1 MKTKRIF
8 TAVLA
13 VLMLATTLASCS
25 RRDQFRPPETDTPT
39 GEQTAGEQ
47 TTGTGQPNAT
57 TSDGSP
63 DSSIQEPPGND
74 PIQAEGNPYAGTTK
88 EELMSMYESA
98 SEWSLGVG
106 FNTPYYVIFD
116 SVIHNGGQ
124 AFSRLTGQTVTLCQD
139 ALCTHETCVFKKN
152 SRIEALTVTDDRI
165 YMVISETVSGRE
177 ELQHKLSLY
186 SFDLTFRDP
195 KLVRDWGLSGDGP
208 QNNILLGYG
217 GKILYVDNYYR
228 DGKAVSTTYML
239 DPETGTSELLWGEEL
254 FASVWDIEGDYV
266 YYQDTNRRTVSRYHM
281 EEKTHETV
289 LPDML
294 DPERGDILCTLSDVV
309 GDRLIC
315 SMISMV
321 ETYSFI
327 YNMTEKKIEAT
338 IKTGGT
344 LCGDRVFYFKDHT
357 DEAYKDD
364 PFYDYYL
371 RQPSETFGQKN
382 VSGGEIWV
390 QPYGGEETRLVYLT
404 TDDIP
409 DHIANL
415 CGFDGRFLYVRV
427 YRYLDYQ
434 NELNPNY
441 NPFNTKEYIAC
452 IDTQTG
458 TVYKLLEGYGSY
470 TE

>member
-1 MKTKRIF
+1 MKTNRII
-8 TAVLA
+8 TVILA
-13 VLMLATTLASCS
+13 ALMLASALASCS

-39 GEQTAGEQ
+39 GEQTTVAGQ
-47 TTGTGQPNAT
+47 AGDTPSGSTT
-57 TSDGSP
+57 
-63 DSSIQEPPGND
+63 DSSVQDPPENA
-74 PIQAEGNPYAGTTK
+74 PIQGEGNPYANSTK

-98 SEWSLGVG
+98 SEWSLGGG
-106 FNTPYYVIFD
+106 FNTPYYVIYD
-116 SVIHNGGQ
+116 NVIHNGGQ

-152 SRIEALTVTDDRI
+152 SCIEALTVTDDRI
-165 YMVISETVSGRE
+165 YMVISETIAGGEV
-177 ELQHKLSLY
+177 LQQRICLY

-195 KLVRDWGLSGDGP
+195 MLIRDWGTSGDGP
-208 QNNILLGYG
+208 QNNILLGYN

-228 DGKAVSTTYML
+228 DGKAVSTTYVL
-239 DPETGTSELLWGEEL
+239 DPETKTSELLWGEEL
-254 FASVWDIEGDYV
+254 FATVWDMEGDYI
-266 YYQDTNRRTVSRYHM
+266 YYQDTQRRTVSRYHM
-281 EEKTHETV
+281 VEMTHETV

-315 SMISMV
+315 SMISIV

-327 YNMTEKKIEAT
+327 YNMATKEIEAT

-344 LCGDRVFYFKDHT
+344 LCGDWVFYFKDHT
-357 DEAYKDD
+357 DETYKDD

-371 RQPSETFGQKN
+371 RQAGETFGQKN

-390 QPYGGEETRLVYLT
+390 QPYGGEESRLVYLT

-409 DHIANL
+409 DNITKI
-415 CGFDGRFLYVRV
+415 CGFDGRFLYIRV
-427 YRYLDYQ
+427 HRYLDYQ
-434 NELNPNY
+434 NELNPNF
-441 NPFNTKEYIAC
+441 NPFNTNEYIAC

-458 TVYKLLEGYGSY
+458 TAYKLLEGYGSY

>member
-1 MKTKRIF
+1 MKTNRII
-8 TAVLA
+8 TVILA
-13 VLMLATTLASCS
+13 ALMLASALASCS

-39 GEQTAGEQ
+39 GEQTTVAGQ
-47 TTGTGQPNAT
+47 AGDTPSGSTT
-57 TSDGSP
+57 
-63 DSSIQEPPGND
+63 DSSVQDPPKNE
-74 PIQAEGNPYAGTTK
+74 PIQGEENPYANSTK

-98 SEWSLGVG
+98 SEWSLGGG
-106 FNTPYYVIFD
+106 FNTPCYVIYD
-116 SVIHNGGQ
+116 NVIHNGGQ

-152 SRIEALTVTDDRI
+152 SCIEALTVTDDRI
-165 YMVISETVSGRE
+165 YMVISETIAGGEV
-177 ELQHKLSLY
+177 LQQRICLY

-195 KLVRDWGLSGDGP
+195 MLIRDWGTSGDGP
-208 QNNILLGYG
+208 QNNILLGYN

-228 DGKAVSTTYML
+228 DGKAVSTTYVL
-239 DPETGTSELLWGEEL
+239 DPETKTSELLWGEEL
-254 FASVWDIEGDYV
+254 FATVWDMEGDYI
-266 YYQDTNRRTVSRYHM
+266 YYQDTQRRTVSRYHM
-281 EEKTHETV
+281 VEMAHETV

-315 SMISMV
+315 SMISIV

-327 YNMTEKKIEAT
+327 YNMATKEIEAT

-357 DEAYKDD
+357 DETYKDD

-371 RQPSETFGQKN
+371 RQAGETFGQKN

-390 QPYGGEETRLVYLT
+390 QPYGGEESRLVYLT

-409 DHIANL
+409 DNITKI
-415 CGFDGRFLYVRV
+415 CGFDGRFLYIRV
-427 YRYLDYQ
+427 HRYLDYQ

-441 NPFNTKEYIAC
+441 NPFNTNEYIAC

-458 TVYKLLEGYGSY
+458 TAYKLLEGYGSY

>member
-1 MKTKRIF
+1 MKTNRII
-8 TAVLA
+8 TAILA
-13 VLMLATTLASCS
+13 ALMLASALASCS
-25 RRDQFRPPETDTPT
+25 RRNQFRPPEIDTPT
-39 GEQTAGEQ
+39 GEQTTVAGQ
-47 TTGTGQPNAT
+47 TGAT
-57 TSDGSP
+57 TSGSTT
-63 DSSIQEPPGND
+63 DSSVQDPPENA
-74 PIQAEGNPYAGTTK
+74 PIQGEGNPYANSTK

-98 SEWSLGVG
+98 SEWSLGGG
-106 FNTPYYVIFD
+106 FNTPYYVIYD
-116 SVIHNGGQ
+116 NVIHNGGQ

-165 YMVISETVSGRE
+165 YMVISETIAGGEV
-177 ELQHKLSLY
+177 LQQRICLY

-195 KLVRDWGLSGDGP
+195 MLIRDWGTSGDGP
-208 QNNILLGYG
+208 QNNILLGYN

-228 DGKAVSTTYML
+228 DGKAVSTTYVL
-239 DPETGTSELLWGEEL
+239 DPETKTSELLWGEEL
-254 FASVWDIEGDYV
+254 FATAWDMEGDYI
-266 YYQDTNRRTVSRYHM
+266 YYQDTQRRTVSRYHM
-281 EEKTHETV
+281 VEMAHETV

-315 SMISMV
+315 SMISIV

-327 YNMTEKKIEAT
+327 YNMATKEIEAT

-357 DEAYKDD
+357 DETYKDD

-371 RQPSETFGQKN
+371 RQAGETFGQKN

-390 QPYGGEETRLVYLT
+390 QPYGGEESRLVYLT

-409 DHIANL
+409 DNITKI
-415 CGFDGRFLYVRV
+415 CGFDGRFLYIRV
-427 YRYLDYQ
+427 HRYLDYQ
-434 NELNPNY
+434 NELNPNF
-441 NPFNTKEYIAC
+441 NPFNTNEYIAC

-458 TVYKLLEGYGSY
+458 TAYKLLEGYGSY